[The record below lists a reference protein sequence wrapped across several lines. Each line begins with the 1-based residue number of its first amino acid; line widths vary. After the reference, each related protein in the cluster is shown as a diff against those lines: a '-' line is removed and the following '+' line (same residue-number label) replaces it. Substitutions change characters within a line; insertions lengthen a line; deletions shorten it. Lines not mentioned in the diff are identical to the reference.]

1 MSADGT
7 VPVEF
12 YLTVGPKGDGRYVR
26 TYGLKI
32 PKLSKNKPTIPKGD
46 IALRLRLEVPV
57 SLFSEFIPSGVI
69 TLPADASI
77 GRPAIEVHVP
87 DGVEVRPD
95 VRLALVPWPEDEGG
109 AE

>member
-1 MSADGT
+1 MSTDTLGL
-7 VPVEF
+7 EF
-12 YLTVGPKGDGRYVR
+12 YLTIRPKNSTYLRHGLR
-26 TYGLKI
+26 TPTATKG
-32 PKLSKNKPTIPKGD
+32 KPDIRKGD

-57 SLFSEFIPSGVI
+57 ALFSEFIPTGTI
-69 TLPADASI
+69 TVPADASI